1 MCPQTET
8 VERLEADV
16 VVVGAGLAGLM
27 AARSVLQ
34 AGLEP
39 VVLEARSRIG
49 GRVVDEPVGD
59 GSVAEMGGQWIAPR
73 DQRLR
78 ALLEELELEL
88 FATYD
93 RGWHLIDLG
102 SGVRHYQGTVPRMRP
117 RALLDLARARL
128 RLDRH
133 AKSIAHEI
141 PWEAANASVWDE
153 QTLGSWMEKNV
164 RTRDGRSLLDVAI
177 ATVWG
182 EDPHGINLLS
192 ALSFI
197 HQAGNFNALA
207 STRGGLLQ
215 DRVHGGAARIASLLA
230 AALGDRIICNQPVEA
245 IADRGH
251 HVEVETARLS
261 VTARRAIVA
270 APPSLAARIRF
281 EPGLPATRRQ
291 ALSSLPLGA
300 VVKIAAVYER
310 PFWREQGLSGR
321 AITVDQTLTST
332 LDASP
337 PEGPGVLM
345 GYAPGRRAR
354 ALAGHPEGERRTAV
368 LTSFERLYGPSVQ
381 HPDVYIEK
389 DWTTDPWS
397 RGCYFGLPAPGS
409 MTTVLRTIAKPVGSI
424 HWAGAETAF
433 ESYGSMDGALLS
445 GERAAAEVLRA
456 LHTASDRLP
465 AGSTV

>member
-8 VERLEADV
+8 VEHLEADV

-27 AARSVLQ
+27 AARSLVQ

-49 GRVVDEPVGD
+49 GRIVDEPVGE

-73 DQRLR
+73 DRRLR
-78 ALLEELELEL
+78 ALVEELELEL

-102 SGVRHYQGTVPRMRP
+102 GGVRHYQGTVPRMRP
-117 RALLDLARARL
+117 RALLDIAHARW
-128 RLDRH
+128 RLDRY
-133 AKSIAHEI
+133 ARGIAHEV
-141 PWEAANASVWDE
+141 PWEAASARAWDE
-153 QTLGSWMEKNV
+153 QTLGSWLEENL

-177 ATVWG
+177 ATIWG
-182 EDPHGINLLS
+182 EDPHGVNLLS

-207 STRGGLLQ
+207 GTRGGLLQ
-215 DRVHGGAARIASLLA
+215 DRIDGGAARMVCLLA

-245 IADRGH
+245 IADRGD
-251 HVEVETARLS
+251 HVEVEAAGIT

-270 APPSLAARIRF
+270 TPPGLAARIGF
-281 EPGLPATRRQ
+281 EPGLPPTRRQ

-300 VVKIAAVYER
+300 VVKIAAVYEQ
-310 PFWREQGLSGR
+310 PFWREDGLSGR

-354 ALAGHPEGERRTAV
+354 ALAAQPESERRAAV
-368 LTSFERLYGPSVQ
+368 LASFERLYGPSVK

-389 DWTTDPWS
+389 DWAADPWS
-397 RGCYFGLPAPGS
+397 RGCYFGLPTPGS
-409 MTTVLRTIAKPVGSI
+409 MTTVLRTIAEPVGSI

-456 LHTASDRLP
+456 LHTASERQA
-465 AGSTV
+465 AGSAV